1 MAGPLD
7 VGDRWNATLYSLIK
21 THKIPAL
28 TGVPGH
34 AGYRAG
40 SRARV
45 PAGAA
50 KSPDRPALA

>member
-1 MAGPLD
+1 M
-7 VGDRWNATLYSLIK
+7 GDRWNATLYSLIK

-34 AGYRAG
+34 AGSRAG
-40 SRARV
+40 SRPRA

-50 KSPDRPALA
+50 LPSDTPALA

>member
-1 MAGPLD
+1 MAGSLD

-28 TGVPGH
+28 TDVPGH
-34 AGYRAG
+34 AGPCAG
-40 SRARV
+40 SRPRA

-50 KSPDRPALA
+50 LPSDPPTLA